1 MTSKKNNTN
10 DQVDL
15 TVGGLLRAL
24 QDIANRY
31 GNDTPVAL
39 PSLSDADYEQATG
52 PIVMHAKADD
62 TTCDWTLFK
71 IDPAGK
77 TIVVIS

>member
-1 MTSKKNNTN
+1 MTGKENNMN
-10 DQVDL
+10 DQTDL

-31 GNDTPVAL
+31 GNDTPVVL
-39 PSLSDADYEQATG
+39 PSLMGADYEQATG
-52 PIVMHAKADD
+52 PVIMHARADN

-71 IDPAGK
+71 ADTAGE
-77 TIVVIS
+77 TVVAIS